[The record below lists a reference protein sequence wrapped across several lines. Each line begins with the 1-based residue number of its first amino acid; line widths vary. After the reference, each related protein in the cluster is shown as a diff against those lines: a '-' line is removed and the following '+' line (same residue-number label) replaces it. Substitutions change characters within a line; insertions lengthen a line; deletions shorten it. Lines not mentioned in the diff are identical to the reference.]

1 MDSVDIDFKDG
12 ARRILGLGV
21 WILGV
26 SKDNFSQTYILCLAS
41 LHLYFSLCL
50 CSIPF
55 SLLRVVSRDRGR
67 ELQYEHSPLG
77 SRTVGE
83 QIPLERV

>member
-12 ARRILGLGV
+12 AWRILGLGV

-26 SKDNFSQTYILCLAS
+26 SKDNSFQTYILCLAF
-41 LHLYFSLCL
+41 LHLHFSLCL

-55 SLLRVVSRDRGR
+55 SVLRVVSRDRGR
-67 ELQYEHSPLG
+67 ELQYEHSHLG
-77 SRTVGE
+77 SRTMGE
-83 QIPLERV
+83 QIPLEKM